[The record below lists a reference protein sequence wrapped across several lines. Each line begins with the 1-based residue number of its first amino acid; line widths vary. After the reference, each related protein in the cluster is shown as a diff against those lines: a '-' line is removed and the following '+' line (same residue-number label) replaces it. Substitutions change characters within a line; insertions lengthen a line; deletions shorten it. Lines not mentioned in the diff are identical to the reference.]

1 MSKGFVLLM
10 SVMLFVVAGCADMKK
25 LDTSVREVEQ
35 QGEKWKDQS
44 RSRTVEVTDE
54 PYLGAQAVPLNS
66 MVSPVLSRQVTFKRK
81 GSLSAV
87 ASAIGDLVGIPVQ
100 VYHDE
105 DSKVPL
111 ASKPEPRQ
119 PQPQPQT
126 QQPAPSEIDAKL
138 EALLEGGAG
147 GSSSINAPYL
157 SGQISVSYEGTL
169 KGLLDHV
176 AVLSGFGWDY
186 DAAKNQVVFAKTMVK
201 TFVIQGAPG
210 KVSYDN
216 RLTNKSKELSAATV
230 GLGSSVGQTVQS
242 ADTSTQTAQSNTTA
256 LSFDIWAD
264 TEKAVKALLSSKGAV
279 VINQVAGTLTVRD
292 TPQALR
298 QVAAYIDDVNAR
310 ISRQVALTIQVWQLT
325 VTDTV
330 EGSVNLQAIFE
341 NNDIKVVAGSL
352 VAGGDLGTAAAT
364 IVSGKLKDSHAVL
377 KALRQWGRAS
387 QVTSA
392 GGLAMSNQPIPAM
405 AIERHA
411 YLAGVGT
418 SQTTVAN
425 TTMVQPGEV
434 TTGFSMTVI
443 PHILDQR
450 KVILQYNVNI
460 SSLDSM
466 QEFRTAD
473 VTVQLPQVS
482 TQAFAQRATL
492 KMGQTL
498 VLSGFEK
505 EKRAAKNQLGII
517 TGGRESD
524 YGKTLLVITISVES
538 GEV

>member
-1 MSKGFVLLM
+1 MSKRFIILSVLL
-10 SVMLFVVAGCADMKK
+10 LAFVAGCADMKK
-25 LDTSVREVEQ
+25 LDKSAREVEQ

-54 PYLGAQAVPLNS
+54 PYLGAKSMPLNALG
-66 MVSPVLSRQVTFKRK
+66 SPVLNRQVTFKRK
-81 GSLSAV
+81 GSLSTV
-87 ASAIGDLVGIPVQ
+87 ATAIGDLVGIPVQ
-100 VYHDE
+100 VYQDE
-105 DSKVPL
+105 DPRKAPG
-111 ASKPEPRQ
+111 ASQEPRQ
-119 PQPQPQT
+119 PQSQPSA
-126 QQPAPSEIDAKL
+126 QQHAPADIDAGL
-138 EALLEGGAG
+138 EALLERGV
-147 GSSSINAPYL
+147 GSASSVAPYL
-157 SGQISVSYEGTL
+157 PGQLSVSYEGTL

-176 AVLSGFGWDY
+176 AVLSGYGWDY
-186 DAAKNQVVFAKTMVK
+186 DAVKNQVVFAKTLVK
-201 TFVIQGAPG
+201 TFVLQGAPG

-216 RLTNKSKELSAATV
+216 RLTNKSKELSSSMV
-230 GLGSSVGQTVQS
+230 GMGSNVGQTVQS
-242 ADTSTQTAQSNTTA
+242 ADTQTQTAQSNTTT
-256 LSFDIWAD
+256 LSFDIWVD
-264 TEKAVKALLSSKGAV
+264 TEKAVRALLSPKGHV
-279 VINQVAGTLTVRD
+279 VINQAAGTLTVRD
-292 TPQALR
+292 TPQVLR
-298 QVAAYIDDVNAR
+298 LVANYIDDVNSR
-310 ISRQVALTIQVWQLT
+310 ISRQVALTIQVWQLS
-325 VTDTV
+325 VNDSL
-330 EGSVNLQAIFE
+330 EGSLNLQAIFQ
-341 NNDIKVVAGSL
+341 NDDIRVVAGSL

-364 IVSGKLKDSHAVL
+364 IVSGKLKDSNAVL
-377 KALRQWGRAS
+377 KTLRQWGKAS

-466 QEFRTAD
+466 QEFETAD

-482 TQAFAQRATL
+482 TQAFSQRATL

-505 EKRAAKNQLGII
+505 EKHGAKNQFGII
-517 TGGRESD
+517 NAGRQSD

>member
-1 MSKGFVLLM
+1 M
-10 SVMLFVVAGCADMKK
+10 
-25 LDTSVREVEQ
+25 
-35 QGEKWKDQS
+35 
-44 RSRTVEVTDE
+44 
-54 PYLGAQAVPLNS
+54 
-66 MVSPVLSRQVTFKRK
+66 
-81 GSLSAV
+81 
-87 ASAIGDLVGIPVQ
+87 
-100 VYHDE
+100 
-105 DSKVPL
+105 
-111 ASKPEPRQ
+111 
-119 PQPQPQT
+119 
-126 QQPAPSEIDAKL
+126 
-138 EALLEGGAG
+138 
-147 GSSSINAPYL
+147 
-157 SGQISVSYEGTL
+157 
-169 KGLLDHV
+169 
-176 AVLSGFGWDY
+176 AVLSGYGWDY
-186 DAAKNQVVFAKTMVK
+186 DENKNVVIFAKTLVK

-210 KVSYDN
+210 KVVYDN
-216 RLTNKSKELSAATV
+216 QLTNKSKELNSSMT
-230 GLGSSVGQTVQS
+230 GLNSNVGQTVQS

-264 TEKAVKALLSSKGAV
+264 TEKAVKALLSSKGHV

-292 TPQALR
+292 TPQVLR
-298 QVAAYIDDVNAR
+298 QVTTYIDDVNAR

-325 VTDTV
+325 VTDTLDA
-330 EGSVNLQAIFE
+330 SVNLQAIFE
-341 NNDIKVVAGSL
+341 NNDIRVVAGSL

-364 IVSGKLKDSHAVL
+364 IVSGKLKDSNAVL
-377 KALRQWGRAS
+377 KALRQWGKAS

-450 KVILQYNVNI
+450 RVILQYNVNL

-466 QEFRTAD
+466 QEFKTSD

-498 VLSGFEK
+498 ILSGFEK
-505 EKRAAKNQLGII
+505 EQRGAKNSLGLI
-517 TGGRESD
+517 TTGRQSD